1 MRFLRDLKL
10 LDQKW
15 FFPMAILPFLEPA
28 FFSYQNGF
36 VHEVYKYPLILSF
49 LVAAWLVLEEKKLP
63 GRVIFC
69 VAAYYVIQFVAQKIV
84 AKAEYI
90 YVREALGVMGLC
102 LYVWLGLRKNPRNLL
117 GGMTLMFEVLLYAN
131 LLSILIF
138 PNGMYQTMASGS
150 GGTWENWLLGY
161 RNTQIRTL
169 LPGACLALMYAQV
182 TRGRVTLRA
191 AAYIAV
197 MAGTMLYIKSATA
210 LVGLAV
216 FLALMAIFRK
226 RALPRWASILNA
238 NLLTAVVFFLIVTV
252 GIQNLFAFVFENVLG
267 RDTDFTGRVVVW
279 QRAWDYIVHSPFW
292 GRPEFTEIDL
302 LGGFSHPHNYWL
314 NILMRGGLALI
325 LPVLPAYWFASSGAL
340 RAKDQAL
347 AKYVVIT
354 LTAFAVMGMVES
366 LTEAEMLFPLLLIA
380 SELGVTLEQPNALED
395 RNTIQARGLSDG
407 P

>member
-10 LDQKW
+10 LEKKW
-15 FFPMAILPFLEPA
+15 FFPLAILPFLEPA
-28 FFSYQNGF
+28 YFSFQDGF
-36 VHEVYKYPLILSF
+36 VHEVYKYALILSF
-49 LVAAWLVLEEKKLP
+49 LVAAWLVLEDKKLP
-63 GRVIFC
+63 GKVVFC
-69 VAAYYVIQFVAQKIV
+69 VAGYYVIQFVAQKLV

-117 GGMTLMFEVLLYAN
+117 GGMTLLFEVLLFAN
-131 LLSILIF
+131 LLSLLIF
-138 PNGMYQTMASGS
+138 PNGMYKTMANGS
-150 GGTWENWLLGY
+150 GTWDNWFLGY

-169 LPGACLALMYAQV
+169 LPGACLALMYAQL

-197 MAGTMLYIKSATA
+197 MAGTVLYIKSATA
-210 LVGLAV
+210 LVGLVV
-216 FLALMAIFRK
+216 FLALLAIFRK
-226 RALPRWASILNA
+226 RTLPRWASILNA
-238 NLLTAVVFFLIVTV
+238 NLLTAVVFALIMTV
-252 GIQNLFAFVFENVLG
+252 GIQNLFAFVFENVLK

-279 QRAWDYIVHSPFW
+279 QRAWDYFVHSPIW

-314 NILMRGGLALI
+314 NILMRGGLALL

-340 RAKDQAL
+340 RAKDKAL

-354 LTAFAVMGMVES
+354 LIAFAVMGMVES
-366 LTEAEMLFPLLLIA
+366 LTEAGMLFPLLMIA
-380 SELGVTLEQPNALED
+380 SELGTLTLDQPNALED
-395 RNTIQARGLSDG
+395 INTIQARG
-407 P
+407 